1 MFGVF
6 VLQIALSLLASRESE
21 LLELQDAGS
30 IIPFINQIADEATD
44 GAELVLEATEGR
56 CNIPAARVAELRDKS
71 RKAVQAEVQETK
83 EWFAERGNDG
93 NDPQTVRM
101 MQQEIETKTHQVAL
115 LQEQLDVA
123 KAQMED
129 LEEWRQGTEEEAEV
143 REAQVDLLKKEIALL
158 MSEEKN
164 SEEGKQRLQNLE
176 AKVSV
181 MQTDPSSP
189 KARGRSMSGRAV
201 SPGGVEG
208 DHHVQELGGVVRDS
222 CLAGSASME
231 ELLKKVE
238 DQNNK
243 IRVIENELQRRN
255 EAFDLQWGLL
265 DATRDEKNAWQ
276 DATQVSNE
284 FNVKLNMRIRD
295 LEEQLKTKEGDA
307 AKVKMLTDD
316 LQAKEDQIYVLTE
329 MLGTFEAKQ

>member
-1 MFGVF
+1 M
-6 VLQIALSLLASRESE
+6 ALK
-21 LLELQDAGS
+21 DAGA

-44 GAELVLEATEGR
+44 GAELVLEAREGR
-56 CNIPAARVAELRDKS
+56 CNIPAARVSELRDKS
-71 RKAVQAEVQETK
+71 RKQVQAEVQETK

-101 MQQEIETKTHQVAL
+101 MQQEIESKTHQVAL
-115 LQEQLDVA
+115 LQEQLNAA

-129 LEEWRQGTEEEAEV
+129 LEEWRQVTEEESEV
-143 REAQVDLLKKEIALL
+143 REAQIDLLKKEIALL
-158 MSEEKN
+158 MSEGEN
-164 SEEGKQRLQNLE
+164 SEEDKQRLQNLE

-181 MQTDPSSP
+181 IQTEPSSP
-189 KARGRSMSGRAV
+189 KSRGRSLSGRTASPAV
-201 SPGGVEG
+201 DV
-208 DHHVQELGGVVRDS
+208 DCATRELGGVVRE
-222 CLAGSASME
+222 SATGGISAE
-231 ELLKKVE
+231 ELLTQVE
-238 DQNNK
+238 DLTNK
-243 IRVIENELQRRN
+243 VRVVENELQRRN
-255 EAFDLQWGLL
+255 EAFDLQCGLL

-295 LEEQLKTKEGDA
+295 LEEQLKAKDGDS
-307 AKVKMLTDD
+307 AKVKALTDD